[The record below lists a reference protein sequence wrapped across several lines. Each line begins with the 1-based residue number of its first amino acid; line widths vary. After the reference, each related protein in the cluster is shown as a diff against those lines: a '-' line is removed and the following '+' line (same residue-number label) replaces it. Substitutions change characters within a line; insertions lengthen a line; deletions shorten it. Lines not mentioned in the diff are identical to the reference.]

1 MKKIFFILLSII
13 CESVDTQ
20 AQKKFES
27 LEELLTFADT
37 KSITLKSNN
46 IRLLQAKKTLLASKL
61 AIADPLANINS
72 SFTDNTRL
80 PINLFPAEIFG
91 GQKGDF
97 REIQTG
103 VQYNTNS
110 TQNLD
115 IKLLNLEGWQTF
127 KLAEINIQISEN
139 EVKVTQK
146 NLHENIA
153 SAYYNIVQLYAQ
165 MESIKQNLM
174 VSDTLLAL
182 VERKYKEGI
191 VKLQDMNDA
200 RVNQL
205 TIKESINQI
214 AFLLKQNNLTLKI
227 LSDIPE
233 SENIEILERINPI
246 PITSNPMIL
255 SNNLLVE
262 SNRLKE
268 LSALTTIQKTKR
280 AFAPTISFV
289 ASNSFNQYNNDL
301 TLLGGKWITSNY
313 VGLKLNF
320 ALPNANTLTN
330 KFKAQYDYQLAQK
343 NTEQA
348 QIKADLTIIQLETE
362 WKKAFSQ
369 TKNYSEIID
378 IQRDTFNKNKNLYN
392 EGLISIDRV
401 LSSFNTLTN
410 AIYSLNSSKVSIS
423 LAQAKID
430 INNKIK

>member
-1 MKKIFFILLSII
+1 MKKLFLIILLVISQLAHI
-13 CESVDTQ
+13 Q
-20 AQKKFES
+20 AQQKFEN
-27 LEELLTFADT
+27 LDELLAFADT
-37 KSITLKSNN
+37 KNISIKSNN

-80 PINLFPAEIFG
+80 PVNLFPAEIFG
-91 GQKGDF
+91 GQKGEF

-110 TQNLD
+110 NQNLD
-115 IKLLNLEGWQTF
+115 IKLLNLEGWQNF
-127 KLAEINIQISEN
+127 KLSEINIQISEN
-139 EVKVTQK
+139 DVKVTQK
-146 NLHENIA
+146 NLHDNIA

-165 MESIKQNLM
+165 MESTKQNLM

-182 VERKYKEGI
+182 AERKYKQGI
-191 VKLQDMNDA
+191 VKQQDVNDA
-200 RVNQL
+200 IVNQL

-214 AFLLKQNNLTLKI
+214 EFLLKQNYLTLKI

-233 SENIEILERINPI
+233 SETIEILERINTT
-246 PITSNPMIL
+246 PITSKPMVML
-255 SNNLLVE
+255 NNLLVE

-280 AFAPTISFV
+280 AFAPTVSFV
-289 ASNSFNQYNNDL
+289 ASNSFNQYNNDF
-301 TLLGGKWITSNY
+301 TLFGGKWITSNY

-348 QIKADLTIIQLETE
+348 QIKADLTVSQLETDWE
-362 WKKAFSQ
+362 KALSQ
-369 TKNYSEIID
+369 TKNYEEIID
-378 IQRDTFNKNKNLYN
+378 IQRDTYNKNKNLYN

-401 LSSFNTLTN
+401 LNSFNALTN

-423 LAQAKID
+423 LAQVKID